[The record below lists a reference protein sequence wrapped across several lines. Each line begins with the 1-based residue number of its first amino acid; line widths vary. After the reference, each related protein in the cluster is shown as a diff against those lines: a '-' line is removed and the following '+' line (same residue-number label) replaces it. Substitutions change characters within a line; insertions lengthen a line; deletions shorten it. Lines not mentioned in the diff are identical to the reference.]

1 MPLLDLANEL
11 LLCIAENLESERD
24 INAFT
29 RTNRHLYYLLNVY
42 LYRHNVRKSDSWAL
56 LWAATRGREAA
67 AQKLIA
73 EGANLKVMDLY
84 KQKPAL
90 KIAAKKGH
98 LAVVKLL
105 LEAKED
111 VNVGDR
117 KWRTALH
124 AAAKN
129 GDLAVLKLLL
139 ESKAEVDRKD
149 KDGATA
155 LHLRPAKGK

>member
-29 RTNRHLYYLLNVY
+29 RTSRYLYYLLNGY
-42 LYRHNVRKSDSWAL
+42 LYRHNVQKSNSSAL
-56 LWAATRGREAA
+56 LWAATRGREATV
-67 AQKLIA
+67 QKLIA
-73 EGANLKVMDLY
+73 EGANFEVMGLY
-84 KQKPAL
+84 KRKRAL

-111 VNVGDR
+111 VNVGNR

-124 AAAKN
+124 TAAKN

-139 ESKAEVDRKD
+139 EPKAEVDRKD